1 MESFFST
8 VKSELG
14 ERFASNGEAKVQLFD
29 DIEVFYNQR
38 LRHSSAR
45 RMSPAAFERKMTHAA

>member
-14 ERFASNGEAKVQLFD
+14 ERFGSNGEAKMRLFD
-29 DIEVFYNQR
+29 YLELFYNQR
-38 LRHSSAR
+38 RRHSSVG
-45 RMSPAAFERKMTHAA
+45 RMSPAAFERKMTYAA